1 MRAVAF
7 FDGDRGYLAI
17 YDPLRGPVEVVT
29 IQAHPG
35 ESVRIDDGQTFPML
49 YQNGGSGGG
58 SLEWSLD
65 RKQMGRDFARS
76 LGARLYKI
84 RSGYEG
90 ALERMRADADQA

>member
-7 FDGDRGYLAI
+7 FDGVRGYLAI
-17 YDPLRGPVEVVT
+17 CDPLKGPVEVVT
-29 IQAHPG
+29 IQAYSG
-35 ESVRIDDGQTFPML
+35 EIVRIDDGQTCPKL
-49 YQNGGSGGG
+49 YKNEGG

-65 RKQMGRDFARS
+65 KKQMGRDFAQS
-76 LGARLYKI
+76 FGARFYKI